1 MSTDLIGRAALLRPG
16 TIVALRFPLGEGEG
30 RAKARPC
37 LVIATTTGADGA
49 PRITIAY
56 GTSSRTQS
64 NRGLDLA
71 LSDPDHCQAA
81 GLRRPTR
88 FVLARRIT
96 VSPSDP
102 ALECGRTGSPVIG
115 ALPPSATI
123 QLRGLVRSLGATV
136 AQDRRRGSPGR
147 RSESHRHGGAHQ
159 QPRSRREPVI
169 VRVARKRYTRP
180 VEQRNAPQGRPASGR
195 PPTRTQLRLA
205 ASRG

>member
-1 MSTDLIGRAALLRPG
+1 MTTDLLGRAALLRPG
-16 TIVALRFPLGEGEG
+16 TIVAFRFPLGEGEG

-37 LVIATTTGADGA
+37 LVIATTIGADGA

-71 LSDPDHCQAA
+71 LSDPEDCRAA

-88 FVLARRIT
+88 FVVARRVT
-96 VSPSDP
+96 VAPTDP
-102 ALECGRTGSPVIG
+102 ALDCGRTGSPVIG
-115 ALPPSATI
+115 VLPPSATMV
-123 QLRGLVRSLGATV
+123 LRGLVRSLGATV
-136 AQDRRRGSPGR
+136 AQDRRRGLPGR
-147 RSESHRHGGAHQ
+147 RSESHRHGSAHQ

-180 VEQRNAPQGRPASGR
+180 VERRDAPQGRPASGR
-195 PPTRTQLRLA
+195 PTPRTQLRLA